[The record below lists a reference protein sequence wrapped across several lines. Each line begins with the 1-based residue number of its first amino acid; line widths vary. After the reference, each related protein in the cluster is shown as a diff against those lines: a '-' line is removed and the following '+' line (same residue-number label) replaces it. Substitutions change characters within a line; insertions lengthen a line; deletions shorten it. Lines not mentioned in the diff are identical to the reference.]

1 MASCGRD
8 SVRVFPRPRVAVIT
22 TGTELIPPGQTL
34 APAQIRDSNGPML
47 VVMAR
52 DMGLEPP
59 EHRHAD
65 DRLESLLDALD
76 QSSSADI
83 ILLTGGV
90 SVGNYDLVP
99 KALEEFG
106 ATTIFHKVRQKP
118 GKPFLLAR
126 KDEQLFFG
134 LPGNPL
140 ASHFCFHRYVAAAV
154 RRMEGKPPVPG
165 SIFGELAEPVG
176 AKRGRTYFVTARAVR
191 CGDMS
196 SKWRIHA
203 LPSATSADIFA
214 SAMANCYVEI
224 PPGAEPVPEGKT
236 LPFTWIGN
244 APWPH

>member
-140 ASHFCFHRYVAAAV
+140 ASHFCFHRYVAAAI
-154 RRMEGKPPVPG
+154 RRMEGKP
-165 SIFGELAEPVG
+165 SDLRAQEGELAEPVNR
-176 AKRGRTYFVTARAVR
+176 KRVRTYFVAARAEHADQAAGGWRVR
-191 CGDMS
+191 P
-196 SKWRIHA
+196 
-203 LPSATSADIFA
+203 LPGVSSADIFA
-214 SAMANCYVEI
+214 SCPANCYAQI
-224 PPGAEPVPEGKT
+224 PPGDDAARAADVIS
-236 LPFTWIGN
+236 FTWIGN
-244 APWPH
+244 APWPN